1 MSIDDISHYGDAY
14 SAGNHGA
21 AFSNLKVAM
30 ETANSTAVLPSVEL
44 TSSGGK
50 SDELVHLIREMA
62 SGLVKEFTQ
71 EGNLT

>member
-1 MSIDDISHYGDAY
+1 
-14 SAGNHGA
+14 
-21 AFSNLKVAM
+21 M

-44 TSSGGK
+44 TSSSGK
-50 SDELVHLIREMA
+50 SDELVHLIREMT

>member
-1 MSIDDISHYGDAY
+1 
-14 SAGNHGA
+14 
-21 AFSNLKVAM
+21 M

-44 TSSGGK
+44 TSSGEK
-50 SDELVHLIREMA
+50 SDELVHLIREMT